1 VDELVSSPNVKGV
14 ARSNTT
20 IGGGL
25 GNAAAVSEDVNG
37 KMVNTTVYRMHV
49 DHDYLDVYD
58 IKLIAG
64 RNFLFGNASDSTQ
77 AFIVNEA
84 TIKSYGY
91 RDPVDAVGKPF
102 ALDGQQGQII
112 GVVKDFNFASLQHKV
127 EPVAILLLKGG
138 LSRISIRVTG
148 DVRAGFDEVTTLWKK
163 HFPASVLQ
171 YAFYEDTLAGHYQA
185 ETRFKQIFL
194 AFSIVSLAIACLGLF
209 ALVSYT
215 VERRSKEI
223 GIRKVL
229 GASVSNIL
237 SMLSMQFIGLV
248 ALSWLVAMP
257 VGYYFMN
264 MWLTGFAYHITLDAF
279 LFIAAGV
286 IVLVTAWATVS
297 LRALSS
303 ASANP
308 VKSLRNE

>member
-1 VDELVSSPNVKGV
+1 
-14 ARSNTT
+14 
-20 IGGGL
+20 
-25 GNAAAVSEDVNG
+25 
-37 KMVNTTVYRMHV
+37 
-49 DHDYLDVYD
+49 
-58 IKLIAG
+58 
-64 RNFLFGNASDSTQ
+64 
-77 AFIVNEA
+77 
-84 TIKSYGY
+84 
-91 RDPVDAVGKPF
+91 
-102 ALDGQQGQII
+102 
-112 GVVKDFNFASLQHKV
+112 
-127 EPVAILLLKGG
+127 
-138 LSRISIRVTG
+138 
-148 DVRAGFDEVTTLWKK
+148 
-163 HFPASVLQ
+163 
-171 YAFYEDTLAGHYQA
+171 
-185 ETRFKQIFL
+185 
-194 AFSIVSLAIACLGLF
+194 LAIACLGLF